1 MEEFY
6 KGIALEG
13 SENIWIM
20 KPIGKSRGRGI
31 SLVNDISKVVY
42 AEQVKKLDNKIKN
55 SHMMNYNFFVLTFNS
70 TLERSYLEIDKKM
83 LYFCYYLFIIDY
95 INVIFVISLKYFNFE
110 LSLCFII

>member
-13 SENIWIM
+13 NENIWIM

-42 AEQVKKLDNKIKN
+42 AEQVTKKIIKEYCYFK
-55 SHMMNYNFFVLTFNS
+55 NYRN
-70 TLERSYLEIDKKM
+70 
-83 LYFCYYLFIIDY
+83 
-95 INVIFVISLKYFNFE
+95 
-110 LSLCFII
+110 